1 MSDTHK
7 SETWSRSAELV
18 NQRGLHARASA
29 AFAREASKFDAKL
42 TVRYDGMTASA
53 ASIMDLLMLGAR
65 VGQTIEIDAEGREAR
80 EALDAVCDLIG
91 RRFDERE

>member
-1 MSDTHK
+1 MS
-7 SETWSRSAELV
+7 ERWSRSAELV

-29 AFAREASKFDAKL
+29 AFAREASRYNAKV

-65 VGQTIEIDAEGREAR
+65 VGQTIEIDAEGAQAHD
-80 EALDAVCDLIG
+80 ALDALCALIA
-91 RRFDERE
+91 RKFDEKD

>member
-1 MSDTHK
+1 MSDR
-7 SETWSRSAELV
+7 WSRSAELV

-29 AFAREASKFDAKL
+29 AFAREASKFNAKV
-42 TVRYDGMTASA
+42 TVRYDGMSASA

-65 VGQTIEIDAEGREAR
+65 FGQTIEIDAEGAQAR
-80 EALDAVCDLIG
+80 EALEAVCDLIA

>member
-1 MSDTHK
+1 MSDI
-7 SETWSRSAELV
+7 WSRSAELV

-29 AFAREASKFDAKL
+29 AFAREAAKFDARV
-42 TVRYDGMTASA
+42 TVRYDGMSASA

-65 VGQTIEIDAEGREAR
+65 VGQVIEIDAEGPQAR
-80 EALDAVCDLIG
+80 EALDAICDLVG

>member
-1 MSDTHK
+1 MS
-7 SETWSRSAELV
+7 ERWSRSAELV

-29 AFAREASKFDAKL
+29 AFAREASKYNAKL

-65 VGQTIEIDAEGREAR
+65 VGQVIEIDAEGPQAR
-80 EALDAVCDLIG
+80 EALEAVCQLIA
-91 RRFDERE
+91 RKFDEKD

>member
-1 MSDTHK
+1 MTDK
-7 SETWSRSAELV
+7 WSRSAELV

-29 AFAREASKFDAKL
+29 ALAREASRFNARI

-65 VGQTIEIDAEGREAR
+65 VGQVIEIDAEGAQAR
-80 EALDAVCDLIG
+80 EALDAVCELIA
-91 RRFDERE
+91 RRFDEKD

>member
-1 MSDTHK
+1 MSEKWT
-7 SETWSRSAELV
+7 RSAELV

-29 AFAREASKFDAKL
+29 AFAREASRFNAKV

-65 VGQTIEIDAEGREAR
+65 VGQTIEIDAEGAEAHA
-80 EALDAVCDLIG
+80 ALDAICDLIA

>member
-1 MSDTHK
+1 MSEKWT
-7 SETWSRSAELV
+7 RSAELV

-29 AFAREASKFDAKL
+29 AFAREASKYDARI

-65 VGQTIEIDAEGREAR
+65 FGQVIEIDAEGREAR
-80 EALDAVCDLIG
+80 EALDAVCDLVG
-91 RRFDERE
+91 RRFDEKE

>member
-1 MSDTHK
+1 MTDK
-7 SETWSRSAELV
+7 WSRSAELV

-29 AFAREASKFDAKL
+29 ALAREASRFNARI

-65 VGQTIEIDAEGREAR
+65 VGQMIEIDAEGAQAR
-80 EALDAVCDLIG
+80 EALDAVCELIA
-91 RRFDERE
+91 RRFDEKD

>member
-1 MSDTHK
+1 M
-7 SETWSRSAELV
+7 SETPKGEAWSRSAELV

-29 AFAREASKFDAKL
+29 AFAREASRFDAKI
-42 TVRYDGMTASA
+42 TVRYDGMSASA

-65 VGQTIEIDAEGREAR
+65 FGQIIEIEAEGPQAR
-80 EALDAVCDLIG
+80 EALEAVCDLIG

>member
-1 MSDTHK
+1 MSDKWT
-7 SETWSRSAELV
+7 RSAELV

-29 AFAREASKFDAKL
+29 AFAREASKYDARV

-65 VGQTIEIDAEGREAR
+65 VGQVIDIDAEGPQAR

>member
-1 MSDTHK
+1 MTEK
-7 SETWSRSAELV
+7 WSRSAELV

-29 AFAREASKFDAKL
+29 ALAREASRFNARI

-65 VGQTIEIDAEGREAR
+65 VGQVIEIDAEGAQAR
-80 EALDAVCDLIG
+80 EALDAVCELIA
-91 RRFDERE
+91 RRFDEKD

>member
-1 MSDTHK
+1 MSDTQK
-7 SETWSRSAELV
+7 GEAWSRSAELV

-29 AFAREASKFDAKL
+29 AFAREASKFDAKV

-65 VGQTIEIDAEGREAR
+65 VGQVIEIDAEGPEAR

-91 RRFDERE
+91 RRFDEKE

>member
-1 MSDTHK
+1 MSDV
-7 SETWSRSAELV
+7 WSRSAELV

-29 AFAREASKFDAKL
+29 AFAREAAKFDARV
-42 TVRYDGMTASA
+42 TVRYDGMSASA

-65 VGQTIEIDAEGREAR
+65 VGQVIEIDAEGPQAL
-80 EALDAVCDLIG
+80 EALDAICDLVG